1 MADRDDSGTARDLM
15 LAMIALERGLV
26 DVRRLVAAFRVWNC
40 SPGLAMGEVLV
51 SQGAVDA
58 RGLMLLEALAA
69 EHRARGPEEYP
80 AGAGLVADTVAYE
93 GPPLSLDGVAPAGDP
108 GWRDRF
114 QIVRR
119 HARGGLG
126 EVFVA
131 VDPELER
138 RVALKELRD
147 HHAHDPMSQARF
159 LLEARLTGRLEHP
172 GIVPVY
178 GLGRYPDGRP
188 YYAMRFI
195 EGETLGRAIER
206 FHRGD
211 AATRDPA
218 RREIAFRRLLRSL
231 IDACNAVAYAH
242 SRGVVHRDLKP
253 DNIMLGRFGETL
265 VVDWGLAKA
274 SAEGLDDAPDA
285 DVGPATSDDSPY
297 MTRPG
302 SALGTPQ
309 YMSPE
314 QAAGALERVGPASD
328 VYSLGATLY
337 CLLVGRGPF
346 ADGGVADVLERV
358 RRGIFPA
365 PVGCGARSTRRSRR
379 PA

>member
-1 MADRDDSGTARDLM
+1 MAHRDDHRTARDLL
-15 LAMIALERGLV
+15 LAMIALERGWV
-26 DVRRLVAAFRVWNC
+26 DGRRLREAFEAWKS
-40 SPGLAMGEVLV
+40 SPERAMGEVLA

-58 RGLMLLEALAA
+58 RGRVVLESLVD
-69 EHRARGPEEYP
+69 EHRSRD
-80 AGAGLVADTVAYE
+80 GAGEHPAEAPAVAAPMAETVAYQ
-93 GPPLSLDGVAPAGDP
+93 GPLRPRPVQVDGAISTSGDP
-108 GWRDRF
+108 GLLDRF

-195 EGETLGRAIER
+195 EGETLGLAIER
-206 FHRGD
+206 FHRGED
-211 AATRDPA
+211 APRDPA

-242 SRGVVHRDLKP
+242 SRGVIHRDLKP

-265 VVDWGLAKA
+265 VVDWGLAKM
-274 SAEGLDDAPDA
+274 SADGLDPAA
-285 DVGPATSDDSPY
+285 DPSVGPAFPDDSPY

-302 SALGTPQ
+302 SA
-309 YMSPE
+309 
-314 QAAGALERVGPASD
+314 
-328 VYSLGATLY
+328 
-337 CLLVGRGPF
+337 
-346 ADGGVADVLERV
+346 
-358 RRGIFPA
+358 
-365 PVGCGARSTRRSRR
+365 
-379 PA
+379 